1 VPWLKLNQED
11 HQENSL
17 TLHQLE
23 QTATKQ
29 IHQYQRYTL
38 KNITKQPLRQAP
50 IMQVYNQSKATI
62 NQDLVVA
69 PLRPGDNYPTLIKGL
84 IGKTKT

>member
-1 VPWLKLNQED
+1 VPLLKLNQED
-11 HQENSL
+11 HPENSQ

-23 QTATKQ
+23 ELAPKQ

-38 KNITKQPLRQAP
+38 KNITKLPLSQAP
-50 IMQVYNQSKATI
+50 ITELCKHSKATI
-62 NQDLVVA
+62 NQDQAAA
-69 PLRPGDNYPTLIKGL
+69 PLRQGDNYPTLIKGL